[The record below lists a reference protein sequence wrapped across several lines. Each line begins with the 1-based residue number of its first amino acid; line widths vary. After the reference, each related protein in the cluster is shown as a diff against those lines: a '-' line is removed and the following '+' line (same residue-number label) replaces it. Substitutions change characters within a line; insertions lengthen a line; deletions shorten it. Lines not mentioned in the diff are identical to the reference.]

1 MILTKKGYK
10 SRIIDH
16 KIEEYLQIFGAISI
30 EGPKWC
36 GKTWTAL
43 NHANSVTYIMN
54 PAGNYQTKKRAMYD
68 PTLILDRN
76 IPQLIDEW
84 QEVPGI
90 WDAVRY
96 DIDMNPGH
104 GKYILTGSATP
115 PKQGFLHSGVGRFAF
130 LRMYPMTLSESGDSE
145 CIISFSSLFEN
156 PDIASF
162 VADIDLQRLT
172 ALIVRGGWPEALIL
186 PENKAGYVAK
196 EYIKAIY
203 KNELFNDDF
212 SKRNQGKLEM
222 LLRSLARNNATTVND
237 ETIIK
242 DIEGSGDKMEK
253 DTDRLISR
261 SSIMAYIKDLK
272 KIFMIED
279 IPAWGPEIRSKTRI
293 RTSPKRI
300 FADPSLAVAVL
311 GVNAKRLLTDFNTL
325 GFMFENLCLRDI
337 AVYAGAMDGSLF
349 HYRDNSNLEV
359 DAIVELRDGTWAAFE
374 IKLGEHSADVAAKT
388 LLRLKDKLT
397 ERGARP
403 PAFLAVI
410 TGGGIGVRR
419 EDGVYVIPINAL
431 KE

>member
-1 MILTKKGYK
+1 MALTKKGYK
-10 SRIIDH
+10 ARIIDA

-36 GKTWTAL
+36 GKTWTSL
-43 NHANSVTYIMN
+43 NHANSATYIMN
-54 PAGNYQTKKRAMYD
+54 PAGNYQTKNRAMHD
-68 PTLILDRN
+68 PTLILNDA

-96 DIDMNPGH
+96 DIDLNPGH
-104 GKYILTGSATP
+104 GKYILTGSVTP
-115 PKQGFLHSGVGRFAF
+115 PRQGFLHSGVGRFAF
-130 LRMYPMTLSESGDSE
+130 LHMYPMTLSESGDSE
-145 CIISFSSLFEN
+145 CMISFSSLFEK
-156 PDIASF
+156 PDIKSF

-172 ALIVRGGWPEALIL
+172 GIIVRGGWPEALAL
-186 PENKAGYVAK
+186 PEGKAGYIAN

-203 KNELFNDDF
+203 KNELFNEDF
-212 SKRNQGKLEM
+212 SKRNSGKLEL
-222 LLRSLARNNATTVND
+222 LLRSLARNNVTTVND

-242 DIEGSGDKMEK
+242 DIEGSGNTTENEE
-253 DTDRLISR
+253 DRLISR
-261 SSIMAYIKDLK
+261 SSVLTYIKDLK

-311 GVNAKRLLTDFNTL
+311 GINVERLLSDFNTL

-337 AVYAGAMDGSLF
+337 AVYAGAMGGSLY

-359 DAIVELRDGTWAAFE
+359 DAVVELKDGTWAAFE
-374 IKLGEHSADVAAKT
+374 IKLGEHSADAAAKS
-388 LLRLKDKLT
+388 LIRLRDKMT

-403 PAFLAVI
+403 PAFLSVI
-410 TGGGIGVRR
+410 TGGGLGMKR
-419 EDGVYVIPINAL
+419 EDGVYVVPINAL
-431 KE
+431 RE